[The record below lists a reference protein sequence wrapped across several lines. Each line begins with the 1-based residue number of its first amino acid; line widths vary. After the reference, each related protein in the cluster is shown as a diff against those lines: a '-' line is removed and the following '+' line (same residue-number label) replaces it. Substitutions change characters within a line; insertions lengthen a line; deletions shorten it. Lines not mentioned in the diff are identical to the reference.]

1 LSNKFGNSSV
11 FFTQYIVTDEQ
22 LEEIEDKVLDD
33 IFTLEE
39 RIQHLEETTRP
50 ISPDKGLGRL
60 TRLDAM
66 QDKSVKEAALRQ
78 SVETLSK
85 AKYALSQLYRKG
97 FGKCG
102 ICEKEIPFERLLA
115 VPHATICV
123 SCAEE

>member
-1 LSNKFGNSSV
+1 M
-11 FFTQYIVTDEQ
+11 TDEQ
-22 LEEIEDKVLDD
+22 LEEIEDKVVDD
-33 IFTLEE
+33 ISELEE
-39 RIQHLEETTRP
+39 RIQHLEETTKP

-78 SVETLSK
+78 SRETLSK
-85 AKYALSQLYRKG
+85 SKYALSQLYRSG

-102 ICEKEIPFERLLA
+102 ICGKEIPFERMLA

-123 SCAEE
+123 GCAEG